1 MRKKYKQRMLISSTA
16 WFVVITLIFGVA
28 FSFGRGHAP
37 NIDDMWPWIAAAVV
51 AAAFTAVQV
60 KRSSKEFSERQ
71 NLWGP
76 DNS

>member
-1 MRKKYKQRMLISSTA
+1 MRKKYIQRMLISSTA
-16 WFVVITLIFGVA
+16 WFVVVTLIFGVA

-37 NIDDMWPWIAAAVV
+37 NLDDMWPWIAAAFV
-51 AAAFTAVQV
+51 AAVFTAVQA
-60 KRSSKEFSERQ
+60 KRNSKEFSERH

>member
-1 MRKKYKQRMLISSTA
+1 M
-16 WFVVITLIFGVA
+16 VITLIFGVA

-37 NIDDMWPWIAAAVV
+37 NFEDMWPWIAAAFV
-51 AAAFTAVQV
+51 AAVFTVVQA
-60 KRSSKEFSERQ
+60 KRSSKEISELQ

>member
-28 FSFGRGHAP
+28 FSFARGHAP
-37 NIDDMWPWIAAAVV
+37 NLDDIWPWIAAALV
-51 AAAFTAVQV
+51 AAVFTAAQA